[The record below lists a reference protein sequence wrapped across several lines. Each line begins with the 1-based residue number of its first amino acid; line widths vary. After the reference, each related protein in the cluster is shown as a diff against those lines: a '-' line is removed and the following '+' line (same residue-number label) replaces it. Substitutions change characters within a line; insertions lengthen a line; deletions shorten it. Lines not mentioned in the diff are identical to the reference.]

1 MQRKTARLPIRPVPR
16 GTLPD
21 KIYRQIRDLILDGGI
36 APGELVTIQGLAEA
50 FGVSAMPVRE
60 ALQRLTAERALT
72 VVSGRSVGIPQL
84 AAGRLSDLCRV
95 RLEVE
100 TLATVWA
107 ASRLRPQ
114 DISRLERLVATMA
127 QAVSDGN
134 PRQYVRANHEF
145 HFVVYRASGS
155 ETLLSIIEEL
165 WLQVSPYFHMLH
177 GSGNYALANREHERL
192 LIALKDQDAAAAGA
206 CIRADIEG
214 AAAVLLGLLE
224 REAAEPE
231 AAGRAR

>member
-1 MQRKTARLPIRPVPR
+1 MQRKTARLAVRPVPR

-21 KIYRQIRDLILDGGI
+21 EIYRQIKDLILDGGI
-36 APGELVTIQGLAEA
+36 APGELVTIQRLADA

-60 ALQRLTAERALT
+60 ALQRLTAEKALT
-72 VVSGRSVGIPQL
+72 VVSGRSVGIPELQ
-84 AAGRLSDLCRV
+84 ASRLSDLCRV
-95 RLEVE
+95 RLEIE

-107 ASRLRPQ
+107 AGNLRPR
-114 DISRLERLVATMA
+114 DIERLEKLVQTMA

-145 HFVVYRASGS
+145 HFVIYRASGS

-165 WLQVSPYFHMLH
+165 WLQVSPYFHLLH
-177 GSGNYALANREHERL
+177 GSGNYASANREHERL
-192 LIALKDQDAAAAGA
+192 LIALKEHDAAAAGA

-214 AAAVLLGLLE
+214 AAQVLLGLLDRGAYP
-224 REAAEPE
+224 RET
-231 AAGRAR
+231 

>member
-21 KIYRQIRDLILDGGI
+21 EIYRQIKDLILDGGI
-36 APGELVTIQGLAEA
+36 APGELVTIQGLADA

-60 ALQRLTAERALT
+60 ALQRLTAEKALT
-72 VVSGRSVGIPQL
+72 VVSGRSVGIPEL
-84 AAGRLSDLCRV
+84 EAGRLRDLCRV
-95 RLEVE
+95 RLEIE

-107 ASRLRPQ
+107 ATHLNAH
-114 DISRLERLVATMA
+114 DIAQLETLVATMA
-127 QAVSDGN
+127 QAVGDGN

-145 HFVVYRASGS
+145 HFGIYRASGS

-177 GSGNYALANREHERL
+177 GSGNYVTANREHERL
-192 LIALKDQDAAAAGA
+192 LVALRENDAAAAGA

-214 AAAVLLGLLE
+214 AATVLLGLLDRGAYP
-224 REAAEPE
+224 RET
-231 AAGRAR
+231 